1 MKKLRDLLLGDAP
14 HTHKKNTKESFSD
27 QKSVNMEIQ
36 IHMSKKRAP
45 INLIM

>member
-14 HTHKKNTKESFSD
+14 YKKKNTKESFSD
-27 QKSVNMEIQ
+27 QKPVNMEIQ
-36 IHMSKKRAP
+36 IHMSKERAP